1 VKRAVAASLLLL
13 VSLAIGYGYVITGR
27 ETSHR
32 QLIERGD
39 AAMAGGDLAT
49 AIEAFSGAIALRA
62 DSMIGYLKR
71 GDAYRRRSELEAALR
86 DLRQAVDLDPSATRP
101 RELLGD
107 VNYARNRFA
116 PAIEHYEAYVRLDD
130 SSPRVLY
137 KLALARYRG
146 GQPASGIEALE
157 KALTLDDGFA
167 EAHYLLGLCRRDA
180 KKSTEALAALKR
192 AIALAPAMLEA
203 REEMATLYEQLERA
217 DEWLTQLEVLR
228 ALDPS
233 AVRDVTLGLAYAKA
247 GQSERALLM
256 LRHAAERHP
265 DHGYTYVALGRI
277 WLEAAEA
284 RGDRVDLKKA
294 LEALEHAIAAGIR
307 VQAHASEAYMLY
319 GRALLLAFDNERAER
334 MLQQATQKLPADP
347 LAFHALAEAAER
359 RAHFDVAR
367 QALLD
372 YLALQGEN
380 HDARRTAA
388 LATRVGDLS
397 MRLADFPLAVSYYER
412 AAPVLASDAG
422 FVLRFAEARWRA
434 GQDAAA
440 RTMLIKLLESEP
452 AHAAARALLRR
463 IG

>member
-1 VKRAVAASLLLL
+1 VKRAAAASLLLL
-13 VSLAIGYGYVITGR
+13 VSLAIGYGYVVTGR

-39 AAMAGGDLAT
+39 AAMAEGDLAT
-49 AIEAFSGAIALRA
+49 AIEAFSGAIALRG

-71 GDAYRRRSELEAALR
+71 GDAYRRREELEAALR
-86 DLRQAVDLDPSATRP
+86 DLRQAADLDPSATRP

-130 SSPRVLY
+130 SSPSVLY

-146 GQPASGIEALE
+146 GRTDGIEALE
-157 KALTLDDGFA
+157 KALALDDGFA
-167 EAHYLLGLCRRDA
+167 AAHYLLGLCRRDA
-180 KKSTEALAALKR
+180 KRSSEALMSLKR
-192 AIALAPAMLEA
+192 AITLAPAMLEA
-203 REEMATLYEQLERA
+203 REELATLYEHLGRP
-217 DEWLTQLEVLR
+217 DEWLAQLEVLR
-228 ALDPS
+228 ALDPG
-233 AVRDVTLGLAYAKA
+233 AARDVTLGLAYAKA
-247 GQSERALLM
+247 GHSERAILT

-294 LEALEHAIAAGIR
+294 LEALEHAVAAGIR
-307 VQAHASEAYMLY
+307 VPAHASEAYMLY

-372 YLALQGEN
+372 YLALQGEIP
-380 HDARRTAA
+380 DARRTAA

-397 MRLADFPLAVSYYER
+397 MRVADFPLAVSYYER
-412 AAPVLASDAG
+412 AAPVLAFDAG
-422 FVLRFAEARWRA
+422 FIVKFAEARWRA

-452 AHAAARALLRR
+452 AHAAARALLQR
-463 IG
+463 IR